1 MRELCAT
8 AYQDAE
14 LLKLTENRAECD
26 LEKLV
31 AQVDSDKS
39 GEDKRIWV
47 ASRNRPASLFMDPAV
62 FHSHPEV
69 GFVWMLRNPLDVLT
83 SAHKKRKGY
92 YVEPY
97 RLIASLNLWLQFR
110 NEPNVLTV
118 RYEDLVTTPVAVQ
131 DQIAQRFGL
140 QSIRPFL
147 ECHQHFP
154 QFKQNLEALH
164 SIRPIDA
171 NSVDKWKKNP
181 ESCRYLAD
189 VLKRYPEIIALGKLC
204 GGYDIDRNTVL
215 AKAASPE
222 KPKPLA
228 RLYAIFTPS
237 SSTRGSGSSQDDE

>member
-26 LEKLV
+26 LEKL
-31 AQVDSDKS
+31 AQVDLNRS
-39 GEDKRIWV
+39 GGDNRIWV
-47 ASRNRPASLFMDPAV
+47 ASRNRPASLVMDPAV
-62 FHSHPEV
+62 VHAHPEI

-83 SAHKKRKGY
+83 SAHKKKRGY

-97 RLIASLNLWLQFR
+97 RLIASLNLWLLFR

-131 DQIAQRFGL
+131 DQIAERFGL
-140 QSIRPFL
+140 HPIRPFL
-147 ECHQHFP
+147 ECHEHFP

-171 NSVDKWKKNP
+171 NSVDKWKKSP
-181 ESCRYLAD
+181 ESCRYLGD

-204 GGYDIDRNTVL
+204 GGYDIDRNSVL
-215 AKAASPE
+215 SKAAAPE

-228 RLYAIFTPS
+228 RLFAIFTPS
-237 SSTRGSGSSQDDE
+237 TSAQTSDSGQDDEE